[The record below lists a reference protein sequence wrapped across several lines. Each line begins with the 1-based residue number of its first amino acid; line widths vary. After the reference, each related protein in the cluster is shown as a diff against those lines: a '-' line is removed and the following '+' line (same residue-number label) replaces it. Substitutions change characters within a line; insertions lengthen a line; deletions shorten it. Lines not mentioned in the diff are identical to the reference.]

1 MVGKNNGSRVASR
14 KEWLKVTNFMERSDL
29 KTGRKNIGGW
39 GGDCVIVIDEMKTVL
54 PPIEELKGK

>member
-14 KEWLKVTNFMERSDL
+14 KEWLKVTNFMERSDP

-39 GGDCVIVIDEMKTVL
+39 AGDCVLVIDEMKTVL
-54 PPIEELKGK
+54 PQIEELKGK